1 MANSTQPKIKPSTYT
16 GLEVDDQINSDRVRV
31 DATPARSGSSTTIIV
46 VLAIAIAAALGYYY
60 VSGTPVTNTA
70 APPVTTQVPAQ
81 PVPADPPAEVIQD
94 PVPVTP
100 APAPV
105 TPAPVAPAN

>member
-1 MANSTQPKIKPSTYT
+1 MANVTQPKIKPSTYT

-31 DATPARSGSSTTIIV
+31 EVNPARSGSSTAVLV
-46 VLAIAIAAALGYYY
+46 VLALAIAAALGYYY
-60 VSGTPVTNTA
+60 MNNAPITNTPT
-70 APPVTTQVPAQ
+70 PPVVTQETAPTQ

-105 TPAPVAPAN
+105 APAN